1 MDVVVIIFVLG
12 ALAVMIFKK
21 FSSVVYYFGIV
32 DILFRVL
39 AFIASNLPV
48 AFISDFLHKYF
59 PSSIPNII
67 SLYSSGIFTTVL
79 MWLLVIIYAIL
90 DYYLIRIF
98 LKKK

>member
-21 FSSVVYYFGIV
+21 FSSVVYYIGIV

-39 AFIASNLPV
+39 AFVANNLPID
-48 AFISDFLHKYF
+48 FISDFLHKYV
-59 PSSIPNII
+59 PSSISNII
-67 SLYSSGIFTTVL
+67 HIYSSGIFTTVL
-79 MWLLVIIYAIL
+79 MWLLVVIYAIL
-90 DYYLIRIF
+90 DYYLIKIF